1 MDREEIL
8 SRAKLEN
15 KGKDPAD
22 TDAQKDGS
30 RIAYIVAVCLMILVD
45 TLNGFILGQ
54 VNRGLDFV
62 VFTMAF
68 VIFLVKYLKLRKR
81 HELIMTV
88 IWGVLSLSM
97 LAVWILQLAR
107 VI

>member
-1 MDREEIL
+1 MEREEIL
-8 SRAKLEN
+8 NKAQLEN
-15 KGKDPAD
+15 KGQDLAD
-22 TDAQKDGS
+22 KATVKEGS
-30 RIAYIVAVCLMILVD
+30 WIAYIVAVILMLVVD
-45 TLNGFILGQ
+45 TTNGFILHN

-62 VFTMAF
+62 IFTMAF

-81 HELIMTV
+81 HELIATI

-97 LAVWILQLAR
+97 LAVWILQLAK